1 MKMKLTSHNVRLSS
15 SYEIEISN
23 KFLTSK
29 GCLKKN
35 IKPKHLEKLLK
46 NQYPYSEFKVVIRN
60 VFREQIKKITEIGLF
75 YLTVEITSN
84 NPLRSDAINEN
95 INLWIVPA
103 IPKSDNS

>member
-1 MKMKLTSHNVRLSS
+1 MKLVSHNARLSS
-15 SYEIEISN
+15 SYEIQILN

-46 NQYPYSEFKVVIRN
+46 NQYPYSEFKVVIHN
-60 VFREQIKKITEIGLF
+60 VFRKQIKKITEIGLF
-75 YLTVEITSN
+75 YLTVEVTSD
-84 NPLRSDAINEN
+84 NPLRFDAIDEN

-103 IPKSDNS
+103 IPKSDDS

>member
-84 NPLRSDAINEN
+84 NPLRSDDTYKEID
-95 INLWIVPA
+95 IWILPA
-103 IPKSDNS
+103 LSKSNNS